1 MENMKNDGTG
11 GITGE
16 ITPARED
23 GDALLSVSDNA
34 DAASPLKKDK
44 KEKKD
49 MDAAAILKRE
59 KKETE
64 TAAILKT
71 GLKNKQ
77 DAKTG
82 AKQTAK
88 KDLKKKPKKTD
99 LERIGTADNL
109 NNNLNNNLNKLEK
122 NPGKNPESLPVL
134 LSIKAEQDFDGLNPE
149 NTELLTEGV
158 METRPDGLA
167 LRYQESALTGMEGTV
182 TEFEIRGGRVILR
195 RTGSVT
201 SQMVFEEGRQHTSL
215 YETPFGELSIDVQ
228 TSYLRHDLS
237 ETGGFMEIRYSI
249 SVEHAATGKNR
260 FRVSVKRKNHGD
272 I

>member
-23 GDALLSVSDNA
+23 GDALLSVSDNP

-77 DAKTG
+77 AV
-82 AKQTAK
+82 K

-122 NPGKNPESLPVL
+122 NPGKNLESLPVL

-182 TEFEIRGGRVILR
+182 TEFEIRGARVILR

-260 FRVSVKRKNHGD
+260 FRVSVKRKSHAET
-272 I
+272 

>member
-23 GDALLSVSDNA
+23 GDALLSVADNP

-99 LERIGTADNL
+99 LERIGMAD
-109 NNNLNNNLNKLEK
+109 NLNNNLNKLEK
-122 NPGKNPESLPVL
+122 NPERLPVL

-182 TEFEIRGGRVILR
+182 TEFEIRGARVILR

-237 ETGGFMEIRYSI
+237 ETGGFMDIRYSI

-260 FRVSVKRKNHGD
+260 FRVSVKRKNHAET
-272 I
+272 